1 MQSWTPNT
9 PLQNGQYI
17 IKRAIGGGGFGE
29 TYLAEDTE
37 ENRLV
42 VIKTLNREQREKP
55 DFAEIQKKFRKEALD
70 LSKCYHP
77 HIVQVYD
84 NFPEDGL
91 WAIVMEHI
99 DGDDLAAYVEN
110 YTTENGYLSQ
120 TEALRYIDQIGQA
133 LECVHERKLLHRDV
147 KPNNIL
153 LRRESKEAV
162 LIDFG
167 LAREFQPG
175 KIKSMTA
182 MITFGYAPIEQ
193 YERRGDFGYY
203 TDVYALAATL
213 YSLLTNRVPI
223 PANYRAEEDVKLSPP
238 QKFNQ
243 NISDKV
249 NAAILKGMELEP
261 VNRPQTVRE
270 FRELLGL
277 VVKPVV
283 NIPTPPPVNHQEER
297 RTPLAEFSVG
307 SEYGAALLELGEA
320 AGFEDVESFCYGL
333 AEATGYAPN
342 DIYGVL
348 TGDIYPSDEFSID
361 IANAIDP
368 GNEEL
373 EASLFVAGVETRG
386 EDIND
391 YLDEDE
397 DDDDEADYQPV
408 NHQEERRTPSPNP
421 IPASEEGGLKSSCG
435 MDYRKLRDLLKAGKW
450 KEADKETE
458 RVMLAVAKRENKV
471 YLDTKSINNFP
482 CEDLRTIDQLWVKY
496 SDGKFGFSVQKQIYQ
511 GLGDGKFGFSV
522 QKRIYQAL
530 GRTREYNSG
539 IWDKFGE
546 EVGWKKKKLCGW
558 LSYNDITF
566 DKKAPKGHLPVCL
579 GRICEGWGF
588 RGDGGFFS
596 RVETCKL

>member
-42 VIKTLNREQREKP
+42 VIKTLNREQRQKP
-55 DFAEIQKKFRKEALD
+55 DFAEIQKRFRKEALD

-110 YTTENGYLSQ
+110 YTAENGYLSE

-175 KIKSMTA
+175 KIRSMTA
-182 MITFGYAPIEQ
+182 TKTEGYAPIEQ

-261 VNRPQTVRE
+261 QNRPQTVRE
-270 FRELLGL
+270 FREILGL
-277 VVKPVV
+277 VVKPISTPQPQQRQPQ
-283 NIPTPPPVNHQEER
+283 NIPTPPPVNTIRLPQPEKSSSFVSKIKEIFIPQSSTSQPINKEIFIPQSS
-297 RTPLAEFSVG
+297 TP
-307 SEYGAALLELGEA
+307 
-320 AGFEDVESFCYGL
+320 
-333 AEATGYAPN
+333 
-342 DIYGVL
+342 
-348 TGDIYPSDEFSID
+348 
-361 IANAIDP
+361 
-368 GNEEL
+368 
-373 EASLFVAGVETRG
+373 
-386 EDIND
+386 
-391 YLDEDE
+391 
-397 DDDDEADYQPV
+397 QPV
-408 NHQEERRTPSPNP
+408 N
-421 IPASEEGGLKSSCG
+421 SEEQLKSDVG
-435 MDYRKLRDLLKAGKW
+435 MDYSKLQNYLKEGKW
-450 KEADKETE
+450 KEADEETA
-458 RVMLAVAKRENKV
+458 RVMLAVAKREETGW
-471 YLDTKSINNFP
+471 LDVNSIDNFP

-496 SDGKFGFSVQKQIYQ
+496 SNGR
-511 GLGDGKFGFSV
+511 FGFSV
-522 QKRIYQAL
+522 QKRIYQSL
-530 GRTREYNSG
+530 GGTREYNSE
-539 IWDKFGE
+539 IWEKFGDK
-546 EVGWKKKKLCGW
+546 VGWIKGGKW
-558 LSYNDITF
+558 LYYKDITF
-566 DKKAPKGHLPVCL
+566 DKKAPEGHLPSEGVSELTNVAYCL
-579 GRICEGWGF
+579 CTLLALGTEIKDFYPPLGCGRGF
-588 RGDGGFFS
+588 SSLAS
-596 RVETCKL
+596 RLVSCNI

>member
-42 VIKTLNREQREKP
+42 VIKTLNREQQQKP

-110 YTTENGYLSQ
+110 YTAENGYLSE

-175 KIKSMTA
+175 KIRSMTA
-182 MITFGYAPIEQ
+182 TKTEGYAPIEQ
-193 YERRGDFGYY
+193 YQRRGDFGYY

-238 QKFNQ
+238 QKFNPK
-243 NISDKV
+243 ISDKV

-261 VNRPQTVRE
+261 VNRPQTLRE
-270 FRELLGL
+270 FRKLLGL

-283 NIPTPPPVNHQEER
+283 NIPTPPSVN
-297 RTPLAEFSVG
+297 F
-307 SEYGAALLELGEA
+307 
-320 AGFEDVESFCYGL
+320 
-333 AEATGYAPN
+333 
-342 DIYGVL
+342 DIQQP
-348 TGDIYPSDEFSID
+348 I
-361 IANAIDP
+361 N
-368 GNEEL
+368 N
-373 EASLFVAGVETRG
+373 VETFHG
-386 EDIND
+386 TSLHTPPN
-391 YLDEDE
+391 
-397 DDDDEADYQPV
+397 
-408 NHQEERRTPSPNP
+408 NQEV
-421 IPASEEGGLKSSCG
+421 ALKSSCG
-435 MDYRKLRDLLKAGKW
+435 MDYGKLRDLLAQGKW
-450 KEADKETE
+450 KEADEETE
-458 RVMLAVAKRENKV
+458 RVMLAVAKRENETW
-471 YLDTKSINNFP
+471 LDDESIYNFP

-496 SDGKFGFSVQKQIYQ
+496 SDGKFGFSVQK
-511 GLGDGKFGFSV
+511 
-522 QKRIYQAL
+522 RIYQAY
-530 GRTREYNSG
+530 GGTRENSTPD
-539 IWDKFGE
+539 IWKQFGDK
-546 EVGWKKKKLCGW
+546 VGWITEGEW
-558 LSYNDITF
+558 LWHNGKITY
-566 DKKAPKGHLPVCL
+566 DKKAPEGHLPFSGVVVCFGGGL
-579 GRICEGWGF
+579 IRQGGSFLLRF
-588 RGDGGFFS
+588 QVGDSRLFS

>member
-17 IKRAIGGGGFGE
+17 IKKVIGGGGFGE

-55 DFAEIQKKFRKEALD
+55 DFAEIQKRFRKEALD

-84 NFPEDGL
+84 NFPEDRL

-110 YTTENGYLSQ
+110 YTNENGYLSE

-175 KIKSMTA
+175 KIRSMTA
-182 MITFGYAPIEQ
+182 MITQGYAPIEQ

-243 NISDKV
+243 QISDKV

-261 VNRPQTVRE
+261 VNRPQSVRE

-277 VVKPVV
+277 I
-283 NIPTPPPVNHQEER
+283 NQE
-297 RTPLAEFSVG
+297 
-307 SEYGAALLELGEA
+307 
-320 AGFEDVESFCYGL
+320 VE
-333 AEATGYAPN
+333 
-342 DIYGVL
+342 
-348 TGDIYPSDEFSID
+348 
-361 IANAIDP
+361 
-368 GNEEL
+368 
-373 EASLFVAGVETRG
+373 
-386 EDIND
+386 
-391 YLDEDE
+391 
-397 DDDDEADYQPV
+397 
-408 NHQEERRTPSPNP
+408 
-421 IPASEEGGLKSSCG
+421 LKSSCG
-435 MDYRKLRDLLKAGKW
+435 MDYRKLRDLLAQGKW
-450 KEADKETE
+450 NEADQETSL
-458 RVMLAVAKRENKV
+458 VMVAVVKGKKYYGLYSDLYIDE
-471 YLDTKSINNFP
+471 IENFP

-496 SDGKFGFSVQKQIYQ
+496 SNGRFGFSVQKKIYHS
-511 GLGDGKFGFSV
+511 LGGTTLSSK
-522 QKRIYQAL
+522 
-530 GRTREYNSG
+530 
-539 IWDKFGE
+539 IWEAFCDT
-546 EVGWKKKKLCGW
+546 VGWRKEGQW
-558 LSYNDITF
+558 LQYYKDITF
-566 DKKAPKGHLPVCL
+566 DITAPQAHLPSCYVYEL
-579 GRICEGWGF
+579 IRSIKFLRSDQVIGY
-588 RGDGGFFS
+588 FFALVS
-596 RVETCKL
+596 KLVDCNI

>member
-1 MQSWTPNT
+1 MQVWTPNT
-9 PLQNGQYI
+9 SLQNGQYI
-17 IKRAIGGGGFGE
+17 IKKVIGGGGFGE

-55 DFAEIQKKFRKEALD
+55 DFAERQKKFRKEALD

-99 DGDDLAAYVEN
+99 DGDDLAVYVEN
-110 YTTENGYLSQ
+110 YTAENGYLSE

-153 LRRESKEAV
+153 LRRKTKEAV

-175 KIKSMTA
+175 KIRSMTA
-182 MITFGYAPIEQ
+182 TKTEGYAPIEQ

-243 NISDKV
+243 KISDKL

-261 VNRPQTVRE
+261 QNRPQTVRE

-283 NIPTPPPVNHQEER
+283 NISIPPPVNNNPVVVQEKQQQNIP
-297 RTPLAEFSVG
+297 TP
-307 SEYGAALLELGEA
+307 
-320 AGFEDVESFCYGL
+320 
-333 AEATGYAPN
+333 
-342 DIYGVL
+342 
-348 TGDIYPSDEFSID
+348 
-361 IANAIDP
+361 
-368 GNEEL
+368 
-373 EASLFVAGVETRG
+373 
-386 EDIND
+386 
-391 YLDEDE
+391 
-397 DDDDEADYQPV
+397 QPV
-408 NHQEERRTPSPNP
+408 NQEVQ
-421 IPASEEGGLKSSCG
+421 LKSYCG
-435 MDYRKLRDLLKAGKW
+435 MDYSKLRDLLTQGKW
-450 KEADKETE
+450 KEADEETR
-458 RVMLAVAKRENKV
+458 RVMLAVAKREKEGWLN
-471 YLDTKSINNFP
+471 DRSIDNFP

-496 SDGKFGFSVQKQIYQ
+496 SG
-511 GLGDGKFGFSV
+511 GKFGFSV
-522 QKRIYQAL
+522 QKRIYQ
-530 GRTREYNSG
+530 GFGGTREYNSE
-539 IWDKFGE
+539 IWEKFGNK
-546 EVGWKKKKLCGW
+546 VGWRKGGNW
-558 LSYNDITF
+558 LYYKDITF
-566 DKKAPKGHLPVCL
+566 DKKSAEGHLPGSALWGV
-579 GRICEGWGF
+579 GRFGGGVLF
-588 RGDGGFFS
+588 RFS
-596 RVETCKL
+596 SLASRLVNCNI

>member
-55 DFAEIQKKFRKEALD
+55 DFAEIQKRFRKEALD

-110 YTTENGYLSQ
+110 YTAENGYLSE

-175 KIKSMTA
+175 KIRSMTA
-182 MITFGYAPIEQ
+182 TKTEGYAPIEQ

-243 NISDKV
+243 QISDKV
-249 NAAILKGMELEP
+249 NTAILKGMELEP

-270 FRELLGL
+270 FREILGL
-277 VVKPVV
+277 I
-283 NIPTPPPVNHQEER
+283 NQE
-297 RTPLAEFSVG
+297 V
-307 SEYGAALLELGEA
+307 AL
-320 AGFEDVESFCYGL
+320 
-333 AEATGYAPN
+333 
-342 DIYGVL
+342 I
-348 TGDIYPSDEFSID
+348 
-361 IANAIDP
+361 
-368 GNEEL
+368 
-373 EASLFVAGVETRG
+373 
-386 EDIND
+386 
-391 YLDEDE
+391 
-397 DDDDEADYQPV
+397 
-408 NHQEERRTPSPNP
+408 
-421 IPASEEGGLKSSCG
+421 SSCG
-435 MDYRKLRDLLKAGKW
+435 MDYRKQRDLLAQGKW
-450 KEADKETE
+450 NEADQETSL
-458 RVMLAVAKRENKV
+458 VMVAVVKGKKYYGLYSDLYIDE
-471 YLDTKSINNFP
+471 IENFP

-496 SDGKFGFSVQKQIYQ
+496 SNGRFGFSVQKKIYHS
-511 GLGDGKFGFSV
+511 LGGTTTLSSK
-522 QKRIYQAL
+522 
-530 GRTREYNSG
+530 
-539 IWDKFGE
+539 IWEAFCDT
-546 EVGWKKKKLCGW
+546 VGWRKEGQW
-558 LSYNDITF
+558 LQYYKDITF
-566 DKKAPKGHLPVCL
+566 DITAPQAHLPSCYVYEL
-579 GRICEGWGF
+579 IRSIKFLRSDQVIGY
-588 RGDGGFFS
+588 FS
-596 RVETCKL
+596 ALASRLVNCNI

>member
-1 MQSWTPNT
+1 MQTWTPNT

-55 DFAEIQKKFRKEALD
+55 DFAEIQKRFRKEALD

-110 YTTENGYLSQ
+110 YTAENGYLSE

-175 KIKSMTA
+175 KIRSMTA
-182 MITFGYAPIEQ
+182 TKTEGYAPIEQ

-238 QKFNQ
+238 QKYNQ
-243 NISDKV
+243 QISDKV

-270 FRELLGL
+270 FREILGL
-277 VVKPVV
+277 I
-283 NIPTPPPVNHQEER
+283 NQE
-297 RTPLAEFSVG
+297 
-307 SEYGAALLELGEA
+307 
-320 AGFEDVESFCYGL
+320 VE
-333 AEATGYAPN
+333 
-342 DIYGVL
+342 
-348 TGDIYPSDEFSID
+348 
-361 IANAIDP
+361 
-368 GNEEL
+368 
-373 EASLFVAGVETRG
+373 
-386 EDIND
+386 
-391 YLDEDE
+391 
-397 DDDDEADYQPV
+397 
-408 NHQEERRTPSPNP
+408 
-421 IPASEEGGLKSSCG
+421 LKSSCG
-435 MDYRKLRDLLKAGKW
+435 MDYRQLRDFLAQEKW
-450 KEADKETE
+450 QEADKETA
-458 RVMLAVAKRENKV
+458 RVMLAVAKREKEGWLNVK
-471 YLDTKSINNFP
+471 DIDNFP
-482 CEDLRTIDQLWVKY
+482 CADLRSIDQLWVKY
-496 SDGKFGFSVQKQIYQ
+496 SND
-511 GLGDGKFGFSV
+511 KFGFSV
-522 QKRIYQAL
+522 QKRIYQ
-530 GRTREYNSG
+530 GFGGTREYNSE
-539 IWDKFGE
+539 IWEKFGDK
-546 EVGWKKKKLCGW
+546 VGWRKEDDCLYYK
-558 LSYNDITF
+558 NITF
-566 DKKAPKGHLPVCL
+566 DIKAAKGHLPVLFWDEDYFWGVVDWYWLLRWRVCL
-579 GRICEGWGF
+579 VLL
-588 RGDGGFFS
+588 S
-596 RVETCKL
+596 RPDL

>member
-110 YTTENGYLSQ
+110 YTAENGYLSE

-182 MITFGYAPIEQ
+182 SKTEGYAPIEQ
-193 YERRGDFGYY
+193 YQRRGDFGYY

-238 QKFNQ
+238 QKYNQ
-243 NISDKV
+243 QISDKV
-249 NAAILKGMELEP
+249 NTAILKGMELEP

-270 FRELLGL
+270 FREILGL
-277 VVKPVV
+277 I
-283 NIPTPPPVNHQEER
+283 NQEV
-297 RTPLAEFSVG
+297 PL
-307 SEYGAALLELGEA
+307 
-320 AGFEDVESFCYGL
+320 
-333 AEATGYAPN
+333 
-342 DIYGVL
+342 I
-348 TGDIYPSDEFSID
+348 
-361 IANAIDP
+361 
-368 GNEEL
+368 
-373 EASLFVAGVETRG
+373 
-386 EDIND
+386 
-391 YLDEDE
+391 
-397 DDDDEADYQPV
+397 
-408 NHQEERRTPSPNP
+408 
-421 IPASEEGGLKSSCG
+421 SSCG
-435 MDYRKLRDLLKAGKW
+435 MDYRKLRDLLAQGKW
-450 KEADKETE
+450 QEADKETA
-458 RVMLAVAKRENKV
+458 RVMLAVAKREKEGWLNVK
-471 YLDTKSINNFP
+471 DIDNFP
-482 CEDLRTIDQLWVKY
+482 CADLRSIDQLWVKY
-496 SDGKFGFSVQKQIYQ
+496 SND
-511 GLGDGKFGFSV
+511 KFGFSV
-522 QKRIYQAL
+522 QKRIYQ
-530 GRTREYNSG
+530 GFGGTREYNSE
-539 IWDKFGE
+539 IWEKFGDK
-546 EVGWKKKKLCGW
+546 VGWRKEDDCLYYK
-558 LSYNDITF
+558 NITF
-566 DKKAPKGHLPVCL
+566 DIKAAKGHLPVLFWDEDYFWGVVDWYWLLRWRVCL
-579 GRICEGWGF
+579 VLL
-588 RGDGGFFS
+588 S
-596 RVETCKL
+596 RRDL

>member
-42 VIKTLNREQREKP
+42 VIKTLNREQRQKP
-55 DFAEIQKKFRKEALD
+55 DFAEIQKRFRKEALD

-110 YTTENGYLSQ
+110 YTAENGYLSE

-175 KIKSMTA
+175 KIRSMTA
-182 MITFGYAPIEQ
+182 TKTEGYAPIEQ

-277 VVKPVV
+277 I
-283 NIPTPPPVNHQEER
+283 NQEVQ
-297 RTPLAEFSVG
+297 L
-307 SEYGAALLELGEA
+307 
-320 AGFEDVESFCYGL
+320 
-333 AEATGYAPN
+333 
-342 DIYGVL
+342 I
-348 TGDIYPSDEFSID
+348 
-361 IANAIDP
+361 
-368 GNEEL
+368 
-373 EASLFVAGVETRG
+373 
-386 EDIND
+386 
-391 YLDEDE
+391 
-397 DDDDEADYQPV
+397 
-408 NHQEERRTPSPNP
+408 
-421 IPASEEGGLKSSCG
+421 SSCG
-435 MDYRKLRDLLKAGKW
+435 MDYRKLRDFLAARKW
-450 KEADKETE
+450 QEAEEETA
-458 RVMLAVAKRENKV
+458 RVMLAVAKREGKGCLG
-471 YLDTKSINNFP
+471 LDDKHWDYFPCEDIDYFP
-482 CEDLRTIDQLWVKY
+482 CEDLRIIDQLWVKY
-496 SDGKFGFSVQKQIYQ
+496 SDGKFGFSVQK
-511 GLGDGKFGFSV
+511 
-522 QKRIYQAL
+522 RIYQSL
-530 GRTREYNSG
+530 GGTQIHNHY
-539 IWDKFGE
+539 IWNKFMDK
-546 EVGWKKKKLCGW
+546 VGWRDWEKQRNW
-558 LSYNDITF
+558 LYHPGITMLLL
-566 DKKAPKGHLPVCL
+566 KPEGHLPNVWNNKWRREDWDIIRGEGVCEL
-579 GRICEGWGF
+579 ESLL
-588 RGDGGFFS
+588 S
-596 RVETCKL
+596 RRDL

>member
-77 HIVQVYD
+77 HIIQVYD

-110 YTTENGYLSQ
+110 YTAENGYLSE

-175 KIKSMTA
+175 KIRSMTA
-182 MITFGYAPIEQ
+182 MITEGYAPIEQ

-283 NIPTPPPVNHQEER
+283 NIPTPPPVNFNIQQ
-297 RTPLAEFSVG
+297 PINL
-307 SEYGAALLELGEA
+307 
-320 AGFEDVESFCYGL
+320 
-333 AEATGYAPN
+333 
-342 DIYGVL
+342 DIQQP
-348 TGDIYPSDEFSID
+348 I
-361 IANAIDP
+361 N
-368 GNEEL
+368 N
-373 EASLFVAGVETRG
+373 VETFHG
-386 EDIND
+386 TSLQHTPPN
-391 YLDEDE
+391 
-397 DDDDEADYQPV
+397 
-408 NHQEERRTPSPNP
+408 NQEVQ
-421 IPASEEGGLKSSCG
+421 LKSSCG
-435 MDYRKLRDLLKAGKW
+435 MDYRKLRDFLAQGKW
-450 KEADKETE
+450 KEADGETA
-458 RVMLAVAKRENKV
+458 RVMLAVAKREDEGWLNV
-471 YLDTKSINNFP
+471 DSIDNFP

-496 SDGKFGFSVQKQIYQ
+496 SDGR
-511 GLGDGKFGFSV
+511 FGFSV
-522 QKRIYQAL
+522 QKRIYQSF
-530 GRTREYNSG
+530 GGTREYNED
-539 IWDKFGE
+539 IWKKFGDN
-546 EVGWKKKKLCGW
+546 VGWIKRGW
-558 LSYNDITF
+558 REKWVYYNDITF
-566 DKKAPKGHLPVCL
+566 DKKAPEGHLPTVGFLPKLDFIIWANNEYNL
-579 GRICEGWGF
+579 GVSYLLWL
-588 RGDGGFFS
+588 FS
-596 RVETCKL
+596 RVETCKLQHLRVTENY

>member
-1 MQSWTPNT
+1 MQTWTPNT

-55 DFAEIQKKFRKEALD
+55 DFAERQKRFRKEALD

-110 YTTENGYLSQ
+110 YTAENGYLSE

-175 KIKSMTA
+175 KIRSMTA
-182 MITFGYAPIEQ
+182 TKTEGYAPIEQ

-243 NISDKV
+243 QISDKV

-270 FRELLGL
+270 FREILGL

-283 NIPTPPPVNHQEER
+283 NISIPPPVNNNPVSVQER
-297 RTPLAEFSVG
+297 QQKNIPTPQ
-307 SEYGAALLELGEA
+307 LENSS
-320 AGFEDVESFCYGL
+320 SFL
-333 AEATGYAPN
+333 SKMKEIFIPQNSTPQ
-342 DIYGVL
+342 
-348 TGDIYPSDEFSID
+348 P
-361 IANAIDP
+361 
-368 GNEEL
+368 
-373 EASLFVAGVETRG
+373 
-386 EDIND
+386 IN
-391 YLDEDE
+391 
-397 DDDDEADYQPV
+397 
-408 NHQEERRTPSPNP
+408 QEVQ
-421 IPASEEGGLKSSCG
+421 LKSSCG
-435 MDYRKLRDLLKAGKW
+435 MDDKKLRDLLKAGKW
-450 KEADKETE
+450 KEADEETA
-458 RVMLAVAKRENKV
+458 RVMLAVAKREEEGW
-471 YLDTKSINNFP
+471 LDVESIDNFP

-496 SDGKFGFSVQKQIYQ
+496 SDGKFGFSVQKRIYQ
-511 GLGDGKFGFSV
+511 GLGGTRQYNSDIWEKFG
-522 QKRIYQAL
+522 
-530 GRTREYNSG
+530 
-539 IWDKFGE
+539 DK
-546 EVGWKKKKLCGW
+546 VGWRKGGNW
-558 LSYNDITF
+558 LYYKDITF
-566 DKKAPKGHLPVCL
+566 DKKAPEGHFPARYGVGGLW
-579 GRICEGWGF
+579 GGGWWVGVV
-588 RGDGGFFS
+588 GGFGISSLAS
-596 RVETCKL
+596 RLESCNI